1 MFQSHSIN
9 NTLERLWRWTVE
21 DRALVEPQAPK
32 EGPQV
37 IDKRPWCLVNPI
49 DIAYVCELLFLF
61 LLKSYHT
68 TVPWIRLVPLH
79 VHPLRDFDWMQQRYI
94 CLTGSQTCNFNRLR
108 ALRRECNNQ
117 SLAQW
122 CGNSKKSKWTSWGWN
137 QTTSKGW
144 MHCWHHVHEQEATIR
159 LKILWLRR

>member
-1 MFQSHSIN
+1 MFSIPFSKQHTWAIMAVN
-9 NTLERLWRWTVE
+9 CWG
-21 DRALVEPQAPK
+21 RALVEPQAPK

-61 LLKSYHT
+61 LLKSYRT

-94 CLTGSQTCNFNRLR
+94 CLTGSQTCNSNRCIPSIATMLPWLTCSEQIPASPPAWADGLYWR
-108 ALRRECNNQ
+108 GFLGGSGFITITR
-117 SLAQW
+117 S
-122 CGNSKKSKWTSWGWN
+122 SW
-137 QTTSKGW
+137 
-144 MHCWHHVHEQEATIR
+144 
-159 LKILWLRR
+159 